1 MAMGYNAR
9 VSAKEALLEMVR
21 EMSEEDAR
29 DAYRILA
36 DVFET
41 PAERPAISREEKDAA
56 LKAFARLDAGRGIA
70 WDELN
75 KSLGFHR

>member
-1 MAMGYNAR
+1 MGYND
-9 VSAKEALLEMVR
+9 VVTAKEALLDLVR
-21 EMSEEDAR
+21 DLSEDDAR

-36 DVFET
+36 GMFET
-41 PAERPAISREEKDAA
+41 PAERPAISREEKEAA
-56 LKAFARLDAGRGIA
+56 LQAFARLDAGKGIP